1 MDEILEYS
9 YELYR
14 ISDSFLIYANN
25 KDIDMDR
32 QRPPYER
39 NEKDNSRDLS
49 NPEFS
54 FKYTESGGI
63 TSRYLLVSY
72 NSKTNILTSS
82 SDVTGSNIT
91 QKQPSESD
99 EQELREVVRENEFF
113 KTRTDYP
120 PEKEDENLA
129 AYTLTITVGD
139 NAYTTGWTDAS
150 KDMPDAIIKIVNGI
164 KRIVSKEK
172 IV

>member
-1 MDEILEYS
+1 
-9 YELYR
+9 
-14 ISDSFLIYANN
+14 
-25 KDIDMDR
+25 MDR

-39 NEKDNSRDLS
+39 SEKDNDRDLS
-49 NPEFS
+49 NTEFS

-63 TSRYLLVSY
+63 TNRYLLVSY

-82 SDVTGSNIT
+82 SDVTGSNIS
-91 QKQPSESD
+91 QKQHSESD
-99 EQELREVVRENEFF
+99 EQELRDVVRENEFF
-113 KTRTDYP
+113 KTRSDYP
-120 PEKEDENLA
+120 PEKEDENLV

-139 NAYTTGWTDAS
+139 NAHTTGWTGAS
-150 KDMPDAIIKIVNGI
+150 KDIPDSIVKIVNGI

>member
-1 MDEILEYS
+1 MDE
-9 YELYR
+9 
-14 ISDSFLIYANN
+14 
-25 KDIDMDR
+25 
-32 QRPPYER
+32 QQPPDKR
-39 NEKDNSRDLS
+39 NEKNNDGNLS
-49 NPEFS
+49 NIEFS
-54 FKYTESGGI
+54 FKYTELGGI
-63 TSRYLLVSY
+63 TNRYLVISY
-72 NSKTNILTSS
+72 NSKKNIITSS
-82 SDVTGSNIT
+82 TDVSGSNIT

-120 PEKEDENLA
+120 PEKEDENLT

-139 NAYTTGWTDAS
+139 NAHTAGWTDAS